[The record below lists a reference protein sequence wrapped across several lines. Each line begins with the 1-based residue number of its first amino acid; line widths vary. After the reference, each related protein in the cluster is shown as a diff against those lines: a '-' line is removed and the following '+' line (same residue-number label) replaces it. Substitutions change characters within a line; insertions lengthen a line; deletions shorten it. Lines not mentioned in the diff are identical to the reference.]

1 MRKSI
6 LAATIAG
13 GVLTVLSLSGGPAM
27 AQEPQASW
35 VADAGSS
42 CIHVTGHVDIH
53 VIVENTGNI
62 PLQVTVTDLTFA
74 GASAS
79 ATIQPRQSHIFHLDA
94 GQSPLPGG
102 QVRVDVVFQGGS
114 DSTIITHSPT
124 RECGPGTTTPPVTT
138 TTSTPP
144 VTTTT
149 TTPPVMT
156 TTTQPG
162 GGGGGTTTQPVAAT
176 TTQPVAATTTTH
188 SPTVSPTS
196 ITSTRT
202 KTTTATPVVAPTTV
216 RPGGTAFTGVENV
229 VPLGAIALVLM
240 TGGSGLL
247 WVSSRRRLQDMEDE
261 E

>member
-1 MRKSI
+1 MRKSM
-6 LAATIAG
+6 LVATIAG
-13 GVLTVLSLSGGPAM
+13 AVLAVLSISVGPAM

-42 CIHVTGHVDIH
+42 CIHATGHVDIH
-53 VIVENTGNI
+53 VTVGNTGNI

-74 GASAS
+74 GGSAS
-79 ATIQPRQSHIFHLDA
+79 ATIQPGQSHIFHLDA
-94 GQSPLPGG
+94 GPSPLTGG
-102 QVRVDVVFQGGS
+102 QVRVDVLFQGGS
-114 DSTIITHSPT
+114 DSRIVTHSPT
-124 RECGPGTTTPPVTT
+124 KECGRTTT
-138 TTSTPP
+138 TPP

-149 TTPPVMT
+149 TTPPVT
-156 TTTQPG
+156 TTVTEPG

-196 ITSTRT
+196 ITSTTTRS
-202 KTTTATPVVAPTTV
+202 TTATPVVAPTTV

-229 VPLGAIALVLM
+229 VPLGAIALMLM

-247 WVSSRRRLQDMEDE
+247 WVSSRRRRQDMEDDE
-261 E
+261 